1 MICPRCQNYNVDSA
15 KFCRKCGMPFSDE
28 KPVEVKKE
36 KRKFKLSK
44 NDISTLLIAIIVIF
58 IIGASAYSFF
68 SPNSSPLQSKDFES
82 FSMSV
87 PIGSD
92 LVKDSSAG
100 ITDGSLSYKNG
111 GSYSNEVSVIDIN
124 KFSTSVPSNFSLK
137 SEDANYK
144 IYQSSG
150 WDGNYL
156 VVRNVNKY
164 QFILMGTNPD
174 TLKDMAISIQVNGDI
189 L

>member
-1 MICPRCQNYNVDSA
+1 MA
-15 KFCRKCGMPFSDE
+15 FGDE
-28 KPVEVKKE
+28 KPAEVKKE
-36 KRKFKLSK
+36 KRKFNLSK
-44 NDISTLLIAIIVIF
+44 NDVSTLLIAVIIIF
-58 IIGASAYSFF
+58 IAGASIYSFF
-68 SPNSSPLQSKDFES
+68 TPNSSPLQSKDFES

-92 LVKDSSAG
+92 FVKDSSAG
-100 ITDGSLSYKNG
+100 ITDGSLIYKNK

-124 KFSTSVPSNFSLK
+124 KFSTSIPSNFTLK
-137 SEDANYK
+137 SEDDNYR
-144 IYQSSG
+144 IYQSNG

-164 QFILMGTNPD
+164 QFVLMGSNLD
-174 TLKDMAISIQVNGDI
+174 TLKDVAISIQVNGDI